1 VTEPTPA
8 GQRLGCL
15 IVLVAMG
22 VSAAVLAILAFGLRA
37 VTHNPEPTPSITRST
52 R

>member
-1 VTEPTPA
+1 MTEPTPA

-15 IVLVAMG
+15 IVLFAMAATAALIFFAVA
-22 VSAAVLAILAFGLRA
+22 A
-37 VTHNPEPTPSITRST
+37 ST